1 MRKNTKRATIRGIR
15 HVLAVVLFCMVMS
28 IGFVC
33 LADEQGTVS
42 VASAKIRAS
51 ADASSEAL
59 GSVKQGGTVDII
71 GKTTGTDGKEW
82 YQVYVDASTKGFIRG
97 DLVKVADKSKIKT
110 IQVSDAPAQNTD
122 TTPTTAT
129 SVDARRATVIN
140 NNVRIRE
147 GASTSHG
154 VVATANK
161 GMVLTVTGETDGSDG
176 NKWYQISFKY
186 GNDEK
191 TGFIRSDLVTFD
203 NVPPDV
209 AESQITGEENPG
221 EEQQP
226 QETAPAEEPPQ
237 ETPPVDESA
246 NQNAFTPMQAE
257 PLEYVLP
264 GFQSVQPTDN
274 GQTYQAY
281 LNGEEGKGQFFI
293 LYGQKQDGETG
304 WFLFDKERGV
314 YIRYPYLVDGVKGAD
329 GITVGIVPVIVMVI
343 IIVILVAVVGLLLL
357 KLRENAVYGRS
368 YGRDDDDD
376 FGDDDI
382 TDLEELEED
391 EDDDLPMGRP
401 QGRPVRRPQP
411 QGQAPSGQPQ
421 RRPQGQAPSGQP
433 QRRPQPQG
441 QAPSGQPQRRP
452 QPQPQGQAPSGQPQ
466 RRPQPQGGNSQ
477 PGARQQGARPANGQ
491 QNPQRRPQPQGGNPS
506 VRRPQPQHEKAPAQK
521 GYKAKNLLED
531 DDDMDFMDI

>member
-1 MRKNTKRATIRGIR
+1 M
-15 HVLAVVLFCMVMS
+15 LAVVLFCMVMS

-186 GNDEK
+186 GNDE
-191 TGFIRSDLVTFD
+191 RRV
-203 NVPPDV
+203 
-209 AESQITGEENPG
+209 
-221 EEQQP
+221 
-226 QETAPAEEPPQ
+226 
-237 ETPPVDESA
+237 
-246 NQNAFTPMQAE
+246 
-257 PLEYVLP
+257 Y
-264 GFQSVQPTDN
+264 SV
-274 GQTYQAY
+274 
-281 LNGEEGKGQFFI
+281 
-293 LYGQKQDGETG
+293 
-304 WFLFDKERGV
+304 
-314 YIRYPYLVDGVKGAD
+314 
-329 GITVGIVPVIVMVI
+329 
-343 IIVILVAVVGLLLL
+343 
-357 KLRENAVYGRS
+357 
-368 YGRDDDDD
+368 
-376 FGDDDI
+376 
-382 TDLEELEED
+382 
-391 EDDDLPMGRP
+391 
-401 QGRPVRRPQP
+401 
-411 QGQAPSGQPQ
+411 
-421 RRPQGQAPSGQP
+421 
-433 QRRPQPQG
+433 
-441 QAPSGQPQRRP
+441 
-452 QPQPQGQAPSGQPQ
+452 
-466 RRPQPQGGNSQ
+466 
-477 PGARQQGARPANGQ
+477 
-491 QNPQRRPQPQGGNPS
+491 
-506 VRRPQPQHEKAPAQK
+506 
-521 GYKAKNLLED
+521 
-531 DDDMDFMDI
+531 

>member
-1 MRKNTKRATIRGIR
+1 MRKKEKRGTLNGIR
-15 HVLAVVLFCMVMS
+15 HVLAAVLFCMVMS

-51 ADASSEAL
+51 ADAKSEAL
-59 GSVKQGGTVDII
+59 ASVKQGATVDII
-71 GKTTGTDGKEW
+71 GKTTGADGKEW
-82 YQVYVDASTKGFIRG
+82 YQVYVDANTKGFIRG
-97 DLVKVADKSKIKT
+97 DLVKVPDKSKIKT
-110 IQVSDAPAQNTD
+110 IQTSEAPAQNTD

-129 SVDARRATVIN
+129 AVDAKRATVIN

-147 GASTSHG
+147 GASTNHG
-154 VVATANK
+154 IVGTANK
-161 GMVLTVTGETDGSDG
+161 GMVLTVTGETDASDG
-176 NKWYQISFKY
+176 KWYQISFMY

-191 TGFIRSDLVTFD
+191 TGFIRSDLVTFE
-203 NVPPDV
+203 NVPPDA

-221 EEQQP
+221 EEQP

-237 ETPPVDESA
+237 ETPPPEEPV
-246 NQNAFTPMQAE
+246 NPFTPMQAE

-281 LNGEEGKGQFFI
+281 INGAEGKEQFYI
-293 LYGQKQDGETG
+293 IYGQKQDGETG

-329 GITVGIVPVIVMVI
+329 GITVGIVPVIVLVV
-343 IIVILVAVVGLLLL
+343 IIVILAAAVGLLFL
-357 KLRENAVYGRS
+357 KLRENTVYGRS

-411 QGQAPSGQPQ
+411 QGQAPSGQPV
-421 RRPQGQAPSGQP
+421 RRPQPQGQAPSGQP

-441 QAPSGQPQRRP
+441 QAPSGQPVRR
-452 QPQPQGQAPSGQPQ
+452 PQPQGQAPSGQPV
-466 RRPQPQGGNSQ
+466 RRPQPQGGSAQ
-477 PGARQQGARPANGQ
+477 SGTRPQGARPANGQ

-506 VRRPQPQHEKAPAQK
+506 GRRPQPQNEKAPTQK

-531 DDDMDFMDI
+531 DDMDFMDL